1 MEQQNYKNEIRSS
14 RCGAL
19 GSSDGKLILQVA
31 ENGIIPKS
39 AYKRLAV
46 CKGLIEQED
55 IPYTTAVRTGDE
67 LEMLVFEHLKAND
80 NRYQSNPCWVSK
92 KYSRKNVKLLTHP
105 DIVLQ
110 DDENKVLNVYEVKC
124 TKFTFEQTRDTYKA
138 QLIIHWIIANEIAKE
153 LGGYKVRLSLVH
165 YSTDGM
171 NLEDGFEFDPSRL
184 TVKQLRNIEKEAN
197 TYRLSD
203 AMDILNDFLETFTEY
218 YEDEEI
224 DGNLLPEKVKAEF
237 DQVTTFLTEIKERE
251 KKVEDFKKKLTEFMI
266 SKGVKSIK
274 NDAWAI
280 TLVNE
285 SESVSVDYKAI
296 FANEIEAKKPRVAN
310 KLKKQYKKVTKKK
323 AYVMIKTKD
332 NNNE

>member
-1 MEQQNYKNEIRSS
+1 MEQQDYKNEIRSS

-31 ENGIIPKS
+31 ESGVISKS

-55 IPYTTAVRTGDE
+55 IPYTAAVRAGDE

-80 NRYQSNPCWVSK
+80 DRYQSNPCWVSK

-110 DDENKVLNVYEVKC
+110 DDENKILNVYEVKC
-124 TKFTFEQTRDTYKA
+124 TKFTFEQTKDTYKA
-138 QLIIHWIIANEIAKE
+138 QLIIHWVIANEIAKE

-165 YSTDGM
+165 YSTEGM

-184 TVKQLRNIEKEAN
+184 TVKTLRNMEK
-197 TYRLSD
+197 LSKSYHLAE
-203 AMDILNDFLETFTEY
+203 AMDIIDTFLENFNEY
-218 YEDEEI
+218 YEDEV
-224 DGNLLPEKVKAEF
+224 DGNLLPENVKTEF

-251 KKVEDFKKKLTEFMI
+251 KKVEDFKKKLCSFMQERGI
-266 SKGVKSIK
+266 KGIK
-274 NDAWAI
+274 TDAWAI

-296 FANEIEAKKPRVAN
+296 FANEIEAKKPRIAN

-323 AYVMIKTKD
+323 AYITIKVRD
-332 NNNE
+332 NNND

>member
-1 MEQQNYKNEIRSS
+1 MENYKDQIRNT

-19 GSSDGKLILQVA
+19 GSSDGKLIISVA
-31 ENGIIPKS
+31 ENGVIPKS

-55 IPYTTAVRTGDE
+55 IPYTAAVRAGDE

-80 NRYQSNPCWVSK
+80 DRYQSNPCWVSK

-124 TKFTFEQTRDTYKA
+124 TKFTFEQTKDTYKA
-138 QLIIHWIIANEIAKE
+138 QLIIHWVIANEIAKE
-153 LGGYKVRLSLVH
+153 LGNYKVRLSLVH
-165 YSTDGM
+165 YSTEGVD
-171 NLEDGFEFDPSRL
+171 LENGFDFDPSRL
-184 TVKQLRNIEKEAN
+184 TVKTLRNMEKLSKS
-197 TYRLSD
+197 YRIAE
-203 AMDILNDFLETFTEY
+203 AMDIIDNFLETFTEY
-218 YEDEEI
+218 YEDGEEI
-224 DGNLLPEKVKAEF
+224 PYEILPEKVKTEF

-251 KKVEDFKKKLTEFMI
+251 KKVEDFKKKLCSFMQE
-266 SKGVKSIK
+266 KGVKAIK
-274 NDAWAI
+274 TDAWAI

-296 FANEIEAKKPRVAN
+296 FANEIEAKKPRIAN

-323 AYVMIKTKD
+323 AYITIKVRD